1 MKEILAKNLLILAS
15 AGSGKT
21 YQLGNRVIGKIGKE
35 GVEPERIVALTFTRK
50 AAGEFADTLLTKLA
64 KASLDPRESK
74 SVCEDICATI
84 DLPIVLEKVIRALPQ
99 LQLTTLDG
107 FFSRIVRGFQYELGL
122 TGGTFDLLEGERLK
136 MAQEEIL
143 QSVLRDGFG
152 QRKEFFHAFRK
163 ASLGRGQQGVQRSLE
178 EFIETWHR
186 IWKSGNGKEAFGNS
200 GTFTDLPSIEDWFHQ
215 KDGLIAAL
223 RDDSQGKTWG
233 GMLDNFRD
241 HVVGKSLAMNTFGKR
256 LLDVLEEPGPVEV
269 KEGRKMLIISL
280 EQWKL
285 WQQLFRLAIGSELSS
300 AVSKTEAIGEL
311 IEQVDYE
318 HSEQLRKRGLL
329 SFEDVKTLLGEW
341 SQSEEARLRRE
352 LIDYRLDGR
361 YDHWLLDEF
370 QDTSRAEWRGLEPLI
385 DEAVADPD
393 GSFFVVGD
401 RKQGIYAWRGGD
413 VSLFDDVLRRYKG
426 GMTIEP
432 MDVSWRS
439 CPAVLELVNAVCG
452 NLGFIENLFGKIVS
466 EKWQWK
472 DHGSAKPDL
481 TGEAKVIEVPKD
493 EEGTVLV
500 SELRRLGIGE
510 KELSCGVLV
519 RKGDQV
525 KKYAELLRAEGF
537 DVIEAGQRDPGSD
550 HAVGVV
556 IKHLIE
562 WMANPANDY
571 SREVLAMSPVMAIL
585 EQYGEGWGRRWDGVL
600 HEVQGV
606 GFARFVS
613 ALVAPEWGRLKL
625 YGRRR
630 AEDLIAALAE
640 FDRTGEAC
648 PRAAAKWIRGLQV
661 NQAPGVAAIQVMTI
675 HKSKGLGFDVVMLP
689 ELPDRLQV
697 PNAGDFK
704 VARGVDWLLQV
715 PGKWAYLAHPE
726 TKAAYER
733 WSESQKYEA
742 LCLLYVALTRAK
754 RGLYVFLP
762 EEPTARRGKPA
773 GERHATP
780 ANLVRQSSG
789 LNFIG
794 SDPNWSASVPNSV
807 RAEGG
812 KILKLP
818 DGKAKR
824 SRTNPSLEKGAAV
837 IGGGTGRRLGIEVHR
852 LFEKVGWLSP
862 GEIPPQS
869 FSAAGKIVEDS
880 LKKKEIHEVF
890 ENDGG
895 ELYREQAFELI
906 YQNKWMSGVVDRL
919 HLYRDAGKISR
930 IAVFDFKTDVVRSS
944 EDLIALYAGQMLAY
958 QRAVAQ
964 VFGVDSSIVE
974 CQIVSTSLGEVI
986 EVNGGGEQ
994 GEFDLL

>member
-50 AAGEFADTLLTKLA
+50 AAGEFADSVLTKLA
-64 KASLDPRESK
+64 KGSLDPKEGK
-74 SVCEDICATI
+74 SVCDGIRATI
-84 DLPIVLEKVIRALPQ
+84 DLPTVLEKVIRALPQ
-99 LQLTTLDG
+99 IQFTTLDG

-122 TGGTFDLLEGERLK
+122 TGGAFDLLEGERLK
-136 MAQEEIL
+136 TAQAEIL
-143 QSVLRDGFG
+143 QGVLRDGFG
-152 QRKEFFHAFRK
+152 ERQEFFHAFRK
-163 ASLGRGQQGVQRSLE
+163 ASLGQGQQGVQRSLE

-186 IWKSGNGKEAFGNS
+186 IWKSGAGKEVFGNA
-200 GTFTDLPSIEDWFHQ
+200 GVFADLPQAEDWFGQ
-215 KDGLIAAL
+215 KDGLITAL
-223 RDDSQGKTWG
+223 RDDSQGKTWEA
-233 GMLDNFRD
+233 MLDTFRD
-241 HVVGKSLAMNTFGKR
+241 HFVGKSLAMNTFGKR
-256 LLDVLEEPGPVEV
+256 LLEVLDEPGPVEV
-269 KEGRKMLIISL
+269 KDGRKILTISL
-280 EQWKL
+280 EQWKI
-285 WQQLFRLAIGSELSS
+285 WQQLFRLAIDCELAS
-300 AVSKTEAIGEL
+300 AVSKTQAIGEL
-311 IEQVDYE
+311 MEQVDHE
-318 HSEQLRKRGLL
+318 HGEQLRKRGLL
-329 SFEDVKTLLGEW
+329 SFDDVKILLGKW
-341 SQSEEARLRRE
+341 SQSEGARLRRE

-385 DEAVADPD
+385 DEAVADPE

-413 VSLFDDVLRRYKG
+413 VSLFDDVLRRYQDG
-426 GMTIEP
+426 LEIEP

-439 CPAVLELVNAVCG
+439 CSAVLALVNAVCG
-452 NLGFIENLFGKIVS
+452 NLGLIEDLFGKAVR
-466 EKWQWK
+466 EEWKWK
-472 DHGSAKPDL
+472 DHESAKPGV
-481 TGEAKVIEVPKD
+481 TGEAKVVEVSKD
-493 EEGTVLV
+493 EEGEALV
-500 SELRRLGIGE
+500 SELRRLGIGK

-537 DVIEAGQRDPGSD
+537 DVIEAGQREPGSD

-562 WMANPANDY
+562 WLANPANDY
-571 SREVLAMSPVMAIL
+571 SREVLAMSPVMVTL
-585 EQYGEGWGRRWDGVL
+585 EKYGESWGRRWDGVL
-600 HEVQGV
+600 REIQGI

-613 ALVAPEWGRLKL
+613 ALVAPEWGRLEL

-630 AEDLIAALAE
+630 AEDFIAALAE

-648 PRAAAKWIRGLQV
+648 PRAAANWIRGLQV

-733 WSESQKYEA
+733 WAELQKYET

-762 EEPTARRGKPA
+762 EEPAARRGKPA

-780 ANLVRQSSG
+780 ANLVRQSTG
-789 LNFIG
+789 LELIG
-794 SDPNWSASVPNSV
+794 SDPDWSASVPSSKKI
-807 RAEGG
+807 EGG
-812 KILKLP
+812 GILKLP
-818 DGKAKR
+818 EGKPRR
-824 SRTNPSLEKGAAV
+824 SRTSPSSEKGAAAK
-837 IGGGTGRRLGIEVHR
+837 GGGTGRRLGVEVHR
-852 LFEKVGWLSP
+852 LFEKIGWLSP
-862 GEIPPQS
+862 GEVPAQS

-880 LKKKEIHEVF
+880 LKAEAIHKVF
-890 ENDGG
+890 ENDGA

-919 HLYRDAGKISR
+919 HLYREAGEISR
-930 IAVFDFKTDVVRSS
+930 IEVIDFKTDVVKSS
-944 EDLIALYAGQMLAY
+944 SDLVVRYLEQMMSY
-958 QRAVAQ
+958 QAAVAQ
-964 VFGVDSSIVE
+964 VFEVGVSMVE
-974 CQIVSTSLGEVI
+974 CRIVSTSLAEVI
-986 EVNGGGEQ
+986 DVNGGDIQ
-994 GEFDLL
+994 GELDL